1 MDLSEKV
8 NKNKINYSVFQ
19 FLCRYF
25 VPNLLDSQEVRLTV
39 LFRSTFQSLN
49 IGILNI
55 IGWALDEDPA
65 LFHFFFNHINFDLKK
80 WVCLIIFQ
88 NCIQAFHFDLFHQIA
103 RVDVACSGPNSMSH
117 TLRPQTDGVG
127 CLIELSTAHCPGSQ

>member
-55 IGWALDEDPA
+55 IG
-65 LFHFFFNHINFDLKK
+65 
-80 WVCLIIFQ
+80 
-88 NCIQAFHFDLFHQIA
+88 
-103 RVDVACSGPNSMSH
+103 
-117 TLRPQTDGVG
+117 
-127 CLIELSTAHCPGSQ
+127 